1 MTACDTA
8 KTCFN
13 PIDLAPAFAHIWNR
27 LPVTTWALRFP
38 SIRSNSKI
46 MAQGEAITVSSLHI
60 YPVKSCAGLQL
71 QQAQVT
77 PTGGKITWL
86 PHFTRFG
93 SSCDGPPCCGILGAH
108 SCLHLSGMFLQY
120 YSLPG
125 HTGWQTARAY
135 VTEHSRLPALACTD
149 SLPSKSCSDGGA
161 H

>member
-27 LPVTTWALRFP
+27 LPVTTWVLRFP

-93 SSCDGPPCCGILGAH
+93 SSCDGPPCCGILG
-108 SCLHLSGMFLQY
+108 CPFLSAPKWYVLAILQPARPHRLADREGIRY
-120 YSLPG
+120 RTLPL
-125 HTGWQTARAY
+125 TCPSVRRLTAKQ
-135 VTEHSRLPALACTD
+135 VML
-149 SLPSKSCSDGGA
+149 
-161 H
+161 